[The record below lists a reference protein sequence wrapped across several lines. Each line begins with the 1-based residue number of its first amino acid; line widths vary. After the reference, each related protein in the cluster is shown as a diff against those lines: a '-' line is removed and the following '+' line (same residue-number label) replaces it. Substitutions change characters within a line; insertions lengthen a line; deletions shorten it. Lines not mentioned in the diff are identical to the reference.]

1 MQRTQTR
8 LRTGSIIKDPAQ
20 ARYRVEA
27 CLGTGGFGSVYLVME
42 LRGSGRLFALK
53 EVVTTTER
61 ERRSLALEASLL
73 MRLQHPALPRVY
85 RFFEDVRSQRSY
97 LVMDYIR
104 GANLE
109 ELRRLTPGRR
119 IPLAHLLTT
128 LEPIIDALDYLHSQQ
143 PPVIHRDIK
152 PSNIIVP
159 AAGRGAMLVDFGLAK
174 LYIPDGMTTTIRQG
188 TPGYAA
194 PEQYG
199 GRGRTDIRTDV
210 YGLGATLYTLLTGQF
225 PCDAFERVLLLQ
237 NGAERDP
244 LRPAHE
250 LVPGL
255 PRAVSEDL
263 QCALALNSQE
273 RFASVREF
281 WRAVVSHARL
291 DPEATTAPEEAT
303 PSLEAMAAST
313 ELFPERKVQE
323 NLRQA
328 HRRRRRLVLSALILA
343 LVLTLVAGAVAIGL
357 SSPLHSL
364 VARSLASQSST
375 APGSAPVKATSQVPL
390 AGDAYPYPALFADYV
405 GTAQDLLTS
414 TRTLLVLSHLQQH
427 QGRFSGFFSGLGQ
440 SGPCSGTLNQQGVI
454 HFTVSIYGG
463 KASLVFEGMIKV
475 GSQMAGSFEVHDENN
490 HFTGESGLWSLSPGF
505 PPSQ

>member
-42 LRGSGRLFALK
+42 LRSSGKLFALK

-85 RFFEDVRSQRSY
+85 RFFEDERSQRSY
-97 LVMDYIR
+97 LLMDYIR

-159 AAGRGAMLVDFGLAK
+159 AAGRGAVLVDFGLAK

-199 GRGRTDIRTDV
+199 GRGRTDVRTDV

-250 LVPGL
+250 LVPEL

-291 DPEATTAPEEAT
+291 DPETTTPPEEAV

-313 ELFPERKVQE
+313 ELFPERQFQE
-323 NLRQA
+323 R
-328 HRRRRRLVLSALILA
+328 HRRAYRQRRRLVLSVLILA
-343 LVLTLVAGAVAIGL
+343 LVLTLVAGAVTIGL
-357 SSPLHSL
+357 HSPL
-364 VARSLASQSST
+364 RSLIVRSLGPQTPA
-375 APGSAPVKATSQVPL
+375 APGSAPANAASQVPL
-390 AGDAYPYPALFADYV
+390 AGEAYPYPALYANYV
-405 GTAQDLLTS
+405 GTAQDLLTN

-440 SGPCSGTLNQQGVI
+440 SGPCSGTLDQRGSI

-490 HFTGESGLWSLSPGF
+490 HFTGESGLWSLSPGL
-505 PPSQ
+505 PPSR

>member
-109 ELRRLTPGRR
+109 ELRRLAPGRR

-159 AAGRGAMLVDFGLAK
+159 AAGRGAVLVDFGLAK

-199 GRGRTDIRTDV
+199 GRGRTDVRTDV

-273 RFASVREF
+273 RFASVRDF

-291 DPEATTAPEEAT
+291 DPEATTAPGEAT

-313 ELFPERKVQE
+313 ELFPERKAQE

-364 VARSLASQSST
+364 VARSLAPQSST
-375 APGSAPVKATSQVPL
+375 APGSAPAKATSQVPL
-390 AGDAYPYPALFADYV
+390 AGDAYPYPALFTDYV